1 MKNTEYDVPDTIKN
15 YTGNFIVAGC
25 RKGAIDEMPSNLQLR
40 AFKNYENLK
49 KWIDTM
55 EFDVFSPKVF
65 FDELAYSGK
74 ARFSVSEFCFVVK
87 LDGKCKDFYV
97 G

>member
-1 MKNTEYDVPDTIKN
+1 
-15 YTGNFIVAGC
+15 
-25 RKGAIDEMPSNLQLR
+25 
-40 AFKNYENLK
+40 
-49 KWIDTM
+49 M